1 MSPTPADP
9 LSDDDAVAAARR
21 HLEAQGLGPALAGRS
36 ASVSRQGGQ
45 TMVRFAVPAGDR
57 GGDFTLTLD
66 GQGRVVAEDY
76 RR

>member
-1 MSPTPADP
+1 MSTAP

-21 HLEAQGLGPALAGRS
+21 HLEAQGLGPALSGRS
-36 ASVSRQGGQ
+36 VSVSRNGAQAV
-45 TMVRFAVPAGDR
+45 VRFAVPAGSR

-66 GQGRVVAEDY
+66 AQGQVVAEDY